1 MLSGDDQIQTL
12 QPSQVAD
19 DDNFTKSE
27 RTEAEAAEDKQK
39 RQLKEMKREEY
50 RFYKVKMLATIGIT
64 IVTYIVFFCL
74 IKYLPGDGDAT
85 NNQDGIAPE

>member
-1 MLSGDDQIQTL
+1 MFSGDDQLQTF

-27 RTEAEAAEDKQK
+27 RTEAEQAEEKQK

-74 IKYLPGDGDAT
+74 IKYLPGDGDAS
-85 NNQDGIAPE
+85 NNADGIAPE